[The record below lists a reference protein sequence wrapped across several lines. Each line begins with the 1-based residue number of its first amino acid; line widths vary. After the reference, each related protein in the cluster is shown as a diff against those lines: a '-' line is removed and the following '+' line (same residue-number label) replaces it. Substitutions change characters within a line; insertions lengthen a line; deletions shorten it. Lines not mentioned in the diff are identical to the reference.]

1 MVIKT
6 ATGSTI
12 YVTTEQG
19 EQIKEALRQGVE
31 YIDIKD
37 SLIKA
42 SAILSIE
49 NTGQTGQ
56 YSSFK
61 ELALSAPSEDLT
73 DAQRQHNLA
82 RIQKLKAQLRSKNHL
97 DIMDS

>member
-6 ATGSTI
+6 STGNTI

-19 EQIKEALRQGVE
+19 EQIKEALRQGME

-37 SLIKA
+37 MLIKA

-49 NTGQTGQ
+49 NTRESGR
-56 YSSFK
+56 YPSFK

-82 RIQKLKAQLRSKNHL
+82 RIQKLKAQLRSKNHP
-97 DIMDS
+97 DIIDS